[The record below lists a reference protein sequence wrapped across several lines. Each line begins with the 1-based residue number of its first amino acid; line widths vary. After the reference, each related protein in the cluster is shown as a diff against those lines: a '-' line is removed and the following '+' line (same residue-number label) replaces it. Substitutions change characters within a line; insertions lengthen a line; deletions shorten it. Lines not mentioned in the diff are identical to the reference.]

1 MEEEAEDTV
10 VLMEVMEVRKAVGAG
25 AAVEADLE
33 AAVVADTIEVLT
45 EAAEVVQEEEEAWGR
60 CHQSLTYESQKL
72 RAVLHLNVST
82 RLVLHGAALLPSF
95 PVKKKKEVV
104 IHIYTSD
111 LTCL

>member
-33 AAVVADTIEVLT
+33 AGVVADTIEVLT

-60 CHQSLTYESQKL
+60 CYQSLTYESQKL

-82 RLVLHGAALLPSF
+82 HLVLHGAALLLF
-95 PVKKKKEVV
+95 FTGKKRS
-104 IHIYTSD
+104 SD
-111 LTCL
+111 SYLHL